1 METGVPWSREGQHL
15 GHVLRCVIIA
25 QAHYIFRTTA
35 HFAEGVIDAISSSA
49 FLSLLQRPFPYST
62 PPSFSVNSHVAKTT
76 KDRYTCKFCQK
87 CQYCE
92 RSFSISS
99 NLQRHVRNIHN
110 KVSLGKA
117 LHGKG
122 EKPSEVVVLQERP
135 FRWPRCDSFTAI
147 DELNTIS
154 EAKVWII
161 MLRYR
166 VYTLTSSQRAALVR
180 ARRVEIER
188 RHVRSQDAT
197 SVEYRDNDTTERTNN
212 SIEQYGASEY
222 EERTNNPLLMATD
235 ELLASLV
242 EDEISGLSHSQRKE
256 SFALSCIRARNG
268 LKFSCE
274 DEERLRSDIL
284 GSSTVREK
292 WYCCVCNGQL
302 ASRINE
308 CHNRACP
315 RLRSQ
320 IKRYRTVRHMCIATV
335 DITSQLIHVLSHNI
349 DAKLESFA
357 EFCRHII
364 KVQLIVNSDG
374 FVYKA
379 LQSCGTFEFFQHSIL
394 LSPV

>member
-1 METGVPWSREGQHL
+1 
-15 GHVLRCVIIA
+15 
-25 QAHYIFRTTA
+25 
-35 HFAEGVIDAISSSA
+35 
-49 FLSLLQRPFPYST
+49 
-62 PPSFSVNSHVAKTT
+62 
-76 KDRYTCKFCQK
+76 
-87 CQYCE
+87 
-92 RSFSISS
+92 
-99 NLQRHVRNIHN
+99 
-110 KVSLGKA
+110 
-117 LHGKG
+117 
-122 EKPSEVVVLQERP
+122 
-135 FRWPRCDSFTAI
+135 
-147 DELNTIS
+147 
-154 EAKVWII
+154 

-349 DAKLESFA
+349 DDIAYVHQTIHNKHLMPQFMDSRGLSDFQTATTVLPIAVALGMFSDPIAATLVLGICYVTRELDSFA
-357 EFCRHII
+357 LCQEELEELSSFIGTLHKLYFAVLGVAGAIFKSHLFFVHAKEDLLVRGSPMESSTCGFEKLHGYNCLMMLCGKSEILIMPFCRCLKDAAGARNTRGYLRKSIERSAFSITARPMKYHIACSSV
-364 KVQLIVNSDG
+364 KS
-374 FVYKA
+374 
-379 LQSCGTFEFFQHSIL
+379 
-394 LSPV
+394 